1 MYTKKKAMM
10 MVRENR
16 GDGRI
21 PNRKTPRTWIRVGI
35 STLVFIVLLALVEFM
50 QYGGALFTVR
60 GIAGLIVK
68 AVIFAVLVASVGRT
82 DLFDVKTSH
91 PKG

>member
-1 MYTKKKAMM
+1 M

-50 QYGGALFTVR
+50 QYGFTVR

>member
-1 MYTKKKAMM
+1 MYTKKKTMM

-50 QYGGALFTVR
+50 Q
-60 GIAGLIVK
+60 
-68 AVIFAVLVASVGRT
+68 
-82 DLFDVKTSH
+82 
-91 PKG
+91 